1 MNFSVLDTLPT
12 EPSSPKGLSIAKT
25 FFVIAKCF
33 LLFILFL
40 AGIRAH
46 LARRFIASRVVI
58 IFGLYILVLIAIV
71 IHDFIWEGI
80 PLLFAILISTSL
92 I

>member
-1 MNFSVLDTLPT
+1 MNFSILDTLPT
-12 EPSSPKGLSIAKT
+12 EPSSPKGLSIGKT
-25 FFVIAKCF
+25 IFVIAKCF
-33 LLFILFL
+33 LLFVLFL

-58 IFGLYILVLIAIV
+58 IFGLYILVLIAII
-71 IHDFIWEGI
+71 IHDFLWEGI

>member
-1 MNFSVLDTLPT
+1 MNSSYTNQS
-12 EPSSPKGLSIAKT
+12 SSPKGISIAKT
-25 FFVIAKCF
+25 AFVILKCL
-33 LLFILFL
+33 LLFILFMT
-40 AGIRAH
+40 GVRAH

-58 IFGLYILVLIAIV
+58 VFVLYIIVLIAII

>member
-1 MNFSVLDTLPT
+1 MNFSVLDTIPT
-12 EPSSPKGLSIAKT
+12 EPSTPKGLSIAKT
-25 FFVIAKCF
+25 LFVIAKCI
-33 LLFILFL
+33 LLFILFM

-46 LARRFIASRVVI
+46 LARQFIASRVVI
-58 IFGLYILVLIAIV
+58 VFVLYIIVLIAIIV
-71 IHDFIWEGI
+71 HDFIWEGI